1 MKVLLYAVF
10 KDHEGCNL
18 LAIASHVAG
27 ERCEV
32 RSLKAERCSTL
43 TPLSPGVVARNIVM
57 RTSLRLQA
65 PNQSK
70 ASGAEMV
77 DPLLGEPAHE

>member
-27 ERCEV
+27 ELGEV

-43 TPLSPGVVARNIVM
+43 ADRYRS
-57 RTSLRLQA
+57 
-65 PNQSK
+65 
-70 ASGAEMV
+70 AEMV
-77 DPLLGEPAHE
+77 DPLIREPAHPSTGLG